1 MCLYVKE
8 MLKSQ
13 KIKQRRKLKKEKMVM
28 TVDIFS
34 KKTLICLSP
43 SVEYRLTG
51 TVLFTQLE
59 DNYLA

>member
-1 MCLYVKE
+1 
-8 MLKSQ
+8 
-13 KIKQRRKLKKEKMVM
+13 M

-51 TVLFTQLE
+51 TVLFTQIE
-59 DNYLA
+59 DNYIWLKKIIKIYLLKFRTFRGLRVV